1 MSSNFRK
8 PEIER
13 QLVKTLISDPM
24 LAKKKVISETW
35 FVNNPY
41 RMIVSYLNFYQGQ
54 YTTEEKVQLKLK
66 SEPIAKKINVDK
78 VFADLYNVPAAK
90 DVDSLID
97 NLHLTYQKRKLAIL
111 GEKVSDDPSQ
121 ENIDNLVKTRD
132 ELKST
137 AISSKEMF
145 LNASK
150 NVLKS
155 LNTPKDN
162 FIKTYPKLDQMLNG
176 GLTGNQLFIIGA
188 SLRF

>member
-1 MSSNFRK
+1 MSSNFKK
-8 PEIER
+8 PEVER

-35 FVNNPY
+35 FTNNPY

-111 GEKVSDDPSQ
+111 GEKVSNDPSQ

-137 AISSKEMF
+137 AVSSKEMF

-162 FIKTYPKLDQMLNG
+162 FIKTYAHKSG
-176 GLTGNQLFIIGA
+176 KVWK
-188 SLRF
+188 SLAHKKDTN

>member
-1 MSSNFRK
+1 MSSNFKK
-8 PEIER
+8 PEVER

-111 GEKVSDDPSQ
+111 GEKSQ
-121 ENIDNLVKTRD
+121 
-132 ELKST
+132 
-137 AISSKEMF
+137 
-145 LNASK
+145 
-150 NVLKS
+150 
-155 LNTPKDN
+155 
-162 FIKTYPKLDQMLNG
+162 Q
-176 GLTGNQLFIIGA
+176 
-188 SLRF
+188 